1 MANWARTSSRRPA
14 SASWR
19 RERLRGTGR
28 GKNAFVNGLGLSGAT
43 KRVADHARSFVRL
56 ELQLAAAELKRKVAA
71 LGLGIALLATAAVFG
86 LIALAFGL
94 AAATAGIAVA
104 LPVWLALLIMFG
116 GLFLIAGILGAVAL
130 VLLKKGSK
138 PVPEQAI
145 EEAQLTTEAIRNG
158 Q

>member
-1 MANWARTSSRRPA
+1 
-14 SASWR
+14 
-19 RERLRGTGR
+19 
-28 GKNAFVNGLGLSGAT
+28 VNGLGLSGAT

-71 LGLGIALLATAAVFG
+71 LGVGIALLGTAAVFG

-116 GLFLIAGILGAVAL
+116 GLFLIAGMLGTVGL
-130 VLLKKGSK
+130 VMLKRGSK